1 MIAGGRND
9 TVSGNLF
16 VRNGSW
22 AVLVVPFIDTDVP
35 PPISHCEGG
44 VPNFINP
51 GWCYYA
57 PWGNEVSHNLFLHNG
72 GFGNPTNGDLADLS
86 ELHDPGNCWHG
97 NRDPAGVTT
106 APADLQRTN
115 RRCGVPH
122 QGAAILGSDLSNQVI
137 CASEILAPARR
148 RRASAIPA
156 PPTSSCPGFVVRRPC
171 RSRAE
176 VSPATRGVRGI
187 APTTDHHLAQL
198 WTRGS

>member
-1 MIAGGRND
+1 VIAGGRND

-16 VRNGSW
+16 ARNGSW
-22 AVLVVPFIDTDVP
+22 AVLVVPFIDTDTP

-44 VPNFINP
+44 VPNFLNP

-57 PWGNEVSHNLFLHNG
+57 TWGNKVSHNLFLHNG

-137 CASEILAPARR
+137 CASEIFGPC
-148 RRASAIPA
+148 
-156 PPTSSCPGFVVRRPC
+156 PPTPGMSYPRATHIVMPALRRQATMPEPC
-171 RSRAE
+171 R
-176 VSPATRGVRGI
+176 GVPRN
-187 APTTDHHLAQL
+187 PWCPRHRSDD
-198 WTRGS
+198 